1 MSSDDTVLDMH
12 EEAVAHARRAN
23 RAAYLGWRHLRSEY
37 SQDMEFVLSTIE
49 TKGPWT
55 WTLPLG
61 GMAGAEDAAPG
72 STEAPPA
79 DGSEHLSYISAT
91 NMEEIREQYVA
102 MRDAVQ
108 VWDWI
113 SMTDI
118 RTGYYM
124 ITHGV
129 ARLKDIPTSEWF
141 EVESVTM
148 FPIGND
154 GILGEVQI
162 GDFANE
168 RPGRWPEVPGEDGVV
183 PLPINKLQ
191 ASMLHNEYMDALR
204 AEDVDRIVA
213 TFRPNT
219 ANAIRSYLTDDYT
232 VLNAEGAE
240 GAGRLLPG
248 ALRALRHQGH
258 PDDQPGRRVLVHL
271 LRPALDGG
279 GQDGQTRPGRRSS
292 SARPT
297 WRRSTPTA
305 SSGCAPASAPTLCR
319 QPRPGRRSRRP
330 TATSAARRTCGAGS
344 TTSSAD
350 AEAGPL
356 RERWR
361 RRRRPPPNR

>member
-1 MSSDDTVLDMH
+1 MTSDDTVLDMH

-91 NMEEIREQYVA
+91 NMEEIREQYVG

-129 ARLKDIPTSEWF
+129 ARLKDVPTSEWF

-168 RPGRWPEVPGEDGVV
+168 RPGRWPEVPGADGVV

-240 GAGRLLPG
+240 
-248 ALRALRHQGH
+248 ALGDYYRALFERYTIK
-258 PDDQPGRRVLVHL
+258 DIRMINRVVESWFVFSDLHWTVE
-271 LRPALDGG
+271 AKTGDKA
-279 GQDGQTRPGRRSS
+279 GQTFEFC
-292 SARPT
+292 
-297 WRRSTPTA
+297 TA
-305 SSGCAPASAPTLCR
+305 DLAPIDSNGKFWVRTGIGTDPVASA
-319 QPRPGRRSRRP
+319 
-330 TATSAARRTCGAGS
+330 A
-344 TTSSAD
+344 
-350 AEAGPL
+350 AGPEVEAPYGD
-356 RERWR
+356 ERGPKDVQGWEYDLVG
-361 RRRRPPPNR
+361 